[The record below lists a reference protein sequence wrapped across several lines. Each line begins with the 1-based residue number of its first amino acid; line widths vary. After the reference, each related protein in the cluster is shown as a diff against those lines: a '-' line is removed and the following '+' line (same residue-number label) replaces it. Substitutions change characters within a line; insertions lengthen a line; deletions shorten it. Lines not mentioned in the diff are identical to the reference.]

1 MLAVNN
7 MLEYQMLEK
16 KIDANRLEIE
26 MERGKY
32 LPSLSVS
39 AGYNYTKFWG
49 EASGGA
55 AIYATLQIPI
65 SDWWGGSHAIQNKK
79 KKLEN
84 SQLEQMNAHQMLQI
98 NLNKLWFDVE
108 EAYKNLQIS
117 LKSIGQAE
125 ENLRLNRN
133 AYQFGTS
140 TMTELLDAELLNRQ
154 AHNKYVDAY
163 ASYCTKIIEY
173 KQMITN

>member
-1 MLAVNN
+1 
-7 MLEYQMLEK
+7 
-16 KIDANRLEIE
+16 
-26 MERGKY
+26 
-32 LPSLSVS
+32 
-39 AGYNYTKFWG
+39 
-49 EASGGA
+49 
-55 AIYATLQIPI
+55 
-65 SDWWGGSHAIQNKK
+65 
-79 KKLEN
+79 
-84 SQLEQMNAHQMLQI
+84 MNAHQMLQI
-98 NLNKLWFDVE
+98 KLNKLWFDVE

-140 TMTELLDAELLNRQ
+140 TMTELLDAELLNQQ